1 MMAAGPGG
9 QIPPSAEGTIAGST
23 TTTHP
28 HVLAVLAIT
37 GPIYVVAAIGFL
49 CTRAGLF
56 QRADM
61 RVFGKFVINLAL
73 PALLFNALSQ
83 RSVAEVL
90 NPVFVAAYALGSVGA
105 NLAGVIWA
113 RRIAG
118 KSLSASAVVG
128 MGMSCPN
135 SGFIGFPLIA
145 QLFGPVNA
153 GIGLAL
159 AMVVENFL
167 TLPLSLALADS
178 DTGADGGQ
186 SRGARLRAAVAQS
199 LRSVARNPM
208 IWGIALGFLFSLAGW
223 RLPEPVARTVNMFAG
238 ATAAISLFVIG
249 GALVGIPAR
258 GLARDVAAI
267 AVGKLFLHPLLVLV
281 AVLLLP
287 PMARE
292 LQVIVVVMSAV
303 PMLGIYPILAQKH
316 GHDTMAAAAQL
327 GTTVASFFTLTVLIW
342 AVQRAWGM

>member
-1 MMAAGPGG
+1 M
-9 QIPPSAEGTIAGST
+9 
-23 TTTHP
+23 
-28 HVLAVLAIT
+28 LDVLAIT
-37 GPIYVVAAIGFL
+37 GPIYFVVAMGYV

-61 RVFGKFVINLAL
+61 RVFGKYVVNLAL

-90 NPVFVAAYALGSVGA
+90 NPVFIAAYGIGSLVA
-105 NLAGVIWA
+105 NLAGFVWA
-113 RRIAG
+113 RRAAG
-118 KSLSASAVVG
+118 KPVSAAAIVG

-135 SGFIGFPLIA
+135 SGFIGFPLVA

-167 TLPLSLALADS
+167 TIPLSLALADS
-178 DTGADGGQ
+178 DVGDVAAGQ
-186 SRGARLRAAVAQS
+186 GRGERLRMALLQS
-199 LRSVARNPM
+199 LRSVSRNPM
-208 IWGIALGFLFSLAGW
+208 IWGIAVGFLFSLMEWHLA
-223 RLPEPVARTVNMFAG
+223 EPVARTVNIFA
-238 ATAAISLFVIG
+238 AACASLSLFVIG
-249 GALVGIPAR
+249 GSLVGIEIH
-258 GLARDVAAI
+258 GLKRDVTAVAI
-267 AVGKLFLHPLLVLV
+267 GKLFLHPAAVLV

-292 LQVIVVVMSAV
+292 LQVAAVVMAAV

-327 GTTVASFFTLTVLIW
+327 GTTIASFFTLTALLW
-342 AVQRAWGM
+342 AVKHALA

>member
-1 MMAAGPGG
+1 
-9 QIPPSAEGTIAGST
+9 
-23 TTTHP
+23 
-28 HVLAVLAIT
+28 VLDVLAIT
-37 GPIYVVAAIGFL
+37 GPIYFVVAVGHA

-61 RVFGKFVINLAL
+61 RVFGKYVVNLAL

-90 NPVFVAAYALGSVGA
+90 NPVFVAAYAGGSVA
-105 NLAGVIWA
+105 ASLAGVFWA
-113 RRIAG
+113 RRVAG
-118 KSLSASAVVG
+118 KGLSEAGIVG

-135 SGFIGFPLIA
+135 SGFIGFPIVAL
-145 QLFGPVNA
+145 LFGPVTA

-159 AMVVENFL
+159 AMVVENFVL
-167 TLPLSLALADS
+167 LPLALAIADS
-178 DTGADGGQ
+178 DVADAGA
-186 SRGARLRAAVAQS
+186 SRGARLRMVLAQS

-208 IWGIALGFLFSLAGW
+208 IWGIALGFLFSLTGW
-223 RLPEPVARTVNMFAG
+223 RLPEPVARTVNLFAA
-238 ATAAISLFVIG
+238 ATASLSLFVIG
-249 GALVGIPAR
+249 GSLVGIHLR
-258 GLARDVAAI
+258 GLARDVVVI
-267 AVGKLFLHPLLVLV
+267 ALGKLLLHPLCVLA

-292 LQVIVVVMSAV
+292 LQVAVVVMAAV

-327 GTTVASFFTLTVLIW
+327 GTTVASFFTLTALLF
-342 AVQRAWGM
+342 AVRQAFG